1 MLINTNTGMKYL
13 KSFLFSFFIMTC
25 IISTGCA
32 ENPRL
37 FAGGFTKDNE
47 KGLNVYEFDNRS
59 GKLNLLSQSDAGPNP
74 AYLCFSSRNNLL
86 YAANEVMEF
95 KGKPGGGLTTL
106 KYDPAKASFEKLNE
120 LVIPYGGPCFISM
133 SPDSG
138 YIFMA
143 NYPRGSVAV
152 IRLDKNGIPE
162 SVTDSILYNPEKPN
176 ASHAHMILS
185 DPQGK
190 HIYVT
195 DLGLNR
201 VVVYNFDTVNGK
213 LIQLENGII
222 PVPEGSGP
230 RHFTFSHD
238 GSKMYLINE
247 LGSTM
252 MTFNNEEQNGLK
264 TIQTLSTRG
273 YKQVEKNY
281 CADIHIGNK
290 GKYLYGSNRG
300 ENSIVVYKIGDDGML
315 SLAGHSSCGGDWPR
329 NFVIDPSGNFLL
341 AGNQR
346 SDNISVFRINSK
358 TGIPE
363 GPVDSTIMKG
373 PACLKFLP

>member
-1 MLINTNTGMKYL
+1 MLINTNKGMKL
-13 KSFLFSFFIMTC
+13 LRSFLFSFFIMTGY
-25 IISTGCA
+25 ISTGCG

-37 FAGGFTKDNE
+37 FAGGFTKDDE
-47 KGLNVYEFDNRS
+47 KGLNVFEFDNRS
-59 GKLNLLSQSDAGPNP
+59 GKLKLLSQSDAGPNP
-74 AYLCFSSRNNLL
+74 AYFCFSKRHNLL

-95 KGKPGGGLTTL
+95 KGNPGGGLTTL
-106 KYDPAKASFEKLNE
+106 KYDPAKASFKKLNE
-120 LVIPYGGPCFISM
+120 MVIPNGGPCFISM

-138 YIFMA
+138 YLFIA

-152 IRLDKNGIPE
+152 IRLSKEGIPE
-162 SVTDSILYNPEKPN
+162 SVTDTILYNPEKPN
-176 ASHAHMILS
+176 ASHAHMIFS
-185 DPQGK
+185 DPNGK

-201 VVVYNFDTVNGK
+201 VVIYNFDTASGK

-222 PVPEGSGP
+222 PVAEGSGP
-230 RHFTFSHD
+230 RHFTFSPD

-247 LGSTM
+247 LGSTL
-252 MTFNNEEQNGLK
+252 MTFNNDSQNGLK
-264 TIQTLSTRG
+264 LIQTLSTKG
-273 YKQVEKNY
+273 FKPVEKNY
-281 CADIHIGNK
+281 CADIHIGK
-290 GKYLYGSNRG
+290 SGEYIYGSNRG

-329 NFVIDPSGNFLL
+329 NFIIDPSGNFLL

-346 SDNISVFRINSK
+346 SDNISVFRINRK

-363 GPVDSTIMKG
+363 GPVDSTMMKG
-373 PACLKFLP
+373 PACLKFY

>member
-1 MLINTNTGMKYL
+1 MKNL
-13 KSFLFSFFIMTC
+13 RIFLFSLLIITGS
-25 IISTGCA
+25 ISTGCGQ
-32 ENPRL
+32 NPRL
-37 FAGGFTKDNE
+37 FAGGYTKGDE

-59 GKLNLLSQSDAGPNP
+59 GKLELISQEDAGHNP
-74 AYLCFSSRNNLL
+74 TYFCFSRRKNLL
-86 YAANEVMEF
+86 YAANEVMQF
-95 KGKPGGGLTTL
+95 KGKAGGGLTTL
-106 KYDPAKASFEKLNE
+106 KYDPGKASFKKLNE
-120 LVIPYGGPCFISM
+120 MVIPNGGPCFISM

-138 YIFMA
+138 YLLVA

-152 IRLDKNGIPE
+152 VRLDKEGIPE
-162 SVTDSILYNPEKPN
+162 SVTDNILYNPEKPD

-201 VVVYNFDTVNGK
+201 VLIYNFDTVTGK

-230 RHFTFSHD
+230 RHFTFSPD

-252 MTFNNEEQNGLK
+252 MTFNNDPQNGLK
-264 TIQTLSTRG
+264 MIQTLSTRG
-273 YKQVEKNY
+273 FRSVDKNY
-281 CADIHIGNK
+281 CADIHIGK
-290 GKYLYGSNRG
+290 SGEFIYGSNRG

-341 AGNQR
+341 AGNQQ
-346 SDNISVFRINSK
+346 SGNISVFRINKK

-363 GPVDSTIMKG
+363 GPVDSALMKG
-373 PACLKFLP
+373 PACLKFY

>member
-1 MLINTNTGMKYL
+1 MKFL
-13 KSFLFSFFIMTC
+13 RAFLFSFVIMTSF
-25 IISTGCA
+25 ISTGCG

-37 FAGGFTKDNE
+37 FAGGFTKGDE

-59 GKLNLLSQSDAGPNP
+59 GELTLLSQSDAGPNP
-74 AYLCFSSRNNLL
+74 AYFCFSTRHNLL

-106 KYDPAKASFEKLNE
+106 KYDPGKASFEKLSE
-120 LVIPYGGPCFISM
+120 MVIPHGGPCFISI

-138 YIFMA
+138 YLFMA

-152 IRLDKNGIPE
+152 IRLNKEGIPE
-162 SVTDSILYNPEKPN
+162 MVTDTILYNPEKPN
-176 ASHAHMILS
+176 ASHAHMILG

-222 PVPEGSGP
+222 PVAEGSGP
-230 RHFTFSHD
+230 RHFTFSSD

-252 MTFNNEEQNGLK
+252 MTFSNDAQSGLK
-264 TIQTLSTRG
+264 LIQTLSTRG
-273 YKQVEKNY
+273 FKQVDKNY
-281 CADIHIGNK
+281 CADVHIGES
-290 GKYLYGSNRG
+290 GEYIYGSNRG
-300 ENSIVVYKIGDDGML
+300 ENSIVVYKIGGDGML
-315 SLAGHSSCGGDWPR
+315 NLAGHSSCGGDWPR
-329 NFVIDPSGNFLL
+329 NFVIDPSGKFLL

-346 SDNISVFRINSK
+346 SDNIAVFRINSK
-358 TGIPE
+358 TGIPD

-373 PACLKFLP
+373 PACLKFFP

>member
-1 MLINTNTGMKYL
+1 MRNLRV
-13 KSFLFSFFIMTC
+13 FLFSLFIMTGF
-25 IISTGCA
+25 ISAGCGQ
-32 ENPRL
+32 NPRL
-37 FAGGFTKDNE
+37 FAGGYSKDDE
-47 KGLNVYEFDNRS
+47 KGLNVYEFDNSS
-59 GKLNLLSQSDAGPNP
+59 GKLQLISQADAGPNP
-74 AYLCFSSRNNLL
+74 TYFCFSKSKNLL
-86 YAANEVMEF
+86 YAANEVMQF
-95 KGKPGGGLTTL
+95 KGSKGGGLTTL
-106 KYDPAKASFEKLNE
+106 KYDPSKASFKKLNE
-120 LVIPYGGPCFISM
+120 MVIPNGGPCFISM

-138 YIFMA
+138 YLFIA

-152 IRLDKNGIPE
+152 IRLDKEGIPE

-201 VVVYNFDTVNGK
+201 VVIYNFDTGEGK
-213 LIQLENGII
+213 LKQVENGII

-230 RHFTFSHD
+230 RHFTFNRD

-252 MTFNNEEQNGLK
+252 MTFNNDKQKGLK
-264 TIQTLSTRG
+264 LIQTLSTTG
-273 YKQVEKNY
+273 FGTVDKNY
-281 CADIHIGNK
+281 CADIHL
-290 GKYLYGSNRG
+290 GKSGEYLYGSNRG
-300 ENSIVVYKIGDDGML
+300 ENSIVVFKTGNDGML

-346 SDNISVFRINSK
+346 SNDIWVFRINRK

-363 GPVDSTIMKG
+363 GPVDSTMMKG
-373 PACLKFLP
+373 PACLKFY

>member
-1 MLINTNTGMKYL
+1 MLINTNTGMKFL
-13 KSFLFSFFIMTC
+13 RSFLFSFFIMTGF
-25 IISTGCA
+25 ISTGCG

-37 FAGGFTKDNE
+37 FAGGFTKDDE
-47 KGLNVYEFDNRS
+47 KGLNVFEFDNRS
-59 GKLNLLSQSDAGPNP
+59 GKLKLLSQSDAGPNP
-74 AYLCFSSRNNLL
+74 AYFCFSQRHNLL

-95 KGKPGGGLTTL
+95 KGNPGGGLTTL

-120 LVIPYGGPCFISM
+120 MVIPYGGPCFISM

-138 YIFMA
+138 YLFIA

-152 IRLDKNGIPE
+152 VRLSKEGIPE
-162 SVTDSILYNPEKPN
+162 SVTDTILYYPEKPN

-185 DPQGK
+185 DPQGG

-201 VVVYNFDTVNGK
+201 VVVYNFDTINGK

-222 PVPEGSGP
+222 PVAEGSGP
-230 RHFTFSHD
+230 RHFTFSPD

-252 MTFNNEEQNGLK
+252 MTFNNDAQNGLK
-264 TIQTLSTRG
+264 LIQTLSTKG
-273 YKQVEKNY
+273 FKPVEKNY
-281 CADIHIGNK
+281 CADIHIGK
-290 GKYLYGSNRG
+290 SGEYIYGSNRG
-300 ENSIVVYKIGDDGML
+300 ENSIVVYKIGNDGML

-346 SDNISVFRINSK
+346 SDNISVFRINNK

-363 GPVDSTIMKG
+363 GPVDSTMMKG
-373 PACLKFLP
+373 PACLKFY

>member
-1 MLINTNTGMKYL
+1 MKKTTLLI
-13 KSFLFSFFIMTC
+13 SFFMMMGIATTSC
-25 IISTGCA
+25 G

-37 FAGGFTKDNE
+37 FAGGFTKGDE
-47 KGLNVYEFDNRS
+47 KGLNIYEFDNRT
-59 GKLNLLSQSDAGPNP
+59 GKLKLLSQSDAGPNP
-74 AYLCFSSRNNLL
+74 SYFCFSSRNDLL
-86 YAANEVMEF
+86 YAANEVMQF
-95 KGKPGGGLTTL
+95 KGNQGGGLTTL
-106 KYDPAKASFEKLNE
+106 KYDPVKASFEKLNE
-120 LVIPYGGPCFISM
+120 MVVPNGGPCFISM

-138 YIFMA
+138 YLFIA

-162 SVTDSILYNPEKPN
+162 SVTDTIIYNPEKPN
-176 ASHAHMILS
+176 QSHAHMILS

-190 HIYVT
+190 HIYVS

-201 VVVYNFDTVNGK
+201 VVIYNFDKVNGK

-222 PVPEGSGP
+222 TVPEGSGP

-238 GSKMYLINE
+238 GSEMYLINE

-252 MTFNNEEQNGLK
+252 MTFKNDPQTGLK
-264 TIQTLSTRG
+264 LIQTLSTRG
-273 YKQVEKNY
+273 LKEVEKNY
-281 CADIHIGNK
+281 CADIHF
-290 GKYLYGSNRG
+290 GKNGEYLYGSNRG
-300 ENSIVVYKIGDDGML
+300 ENSIVVYKTGSNGML

-329 NFVIDPSGNFLL
+329 NFVIDPTGNFLL

-346 SDNISVFRINSK
+346 SDNIAVFRINSK

-363 GPVDSTIMKG
+363 GPVDSTMMKG
-373 PACLKFLP
+373 PACLKFY